1 MQICHSAFTEG
12 SKVMK
17 NKIIALLIAGI
28 MILSVCPVISFA
40 EDTLN
45 VSDYG
50 LKSNPLVLTKDNQTI
65 EYEAE
70 AYPLEQS
77 NYRIQ
82 TDETASGGAGL
93 TLGQAIGTN
102 SSKTGASLIQYRLYL
117 TSEERV
123 NAKVWMR
130 FKISSLSGNVAYSRG
145 EDTTL
150 YQSLSPAV
158 NDKVGVWG
166 WYNLDSIPV
175 SEGQIT
181 SINIMFRSFGTIV
194 DKIVITSDPFYVP
207 RGMGESTGPFYLGK
221 DTTDYE
227 NLSYPLPPF
236 KPVSTRPRVFVNSE
250 RLETIKKNF
259 SHPENKKVYEE
270 MLKEI
275 EKPLTEKQ
283 MAETQNAA
291 VYIEG
296 NAFMYLLTKNKE
308 YARKA
313 VDSMIT
319 LSKLYASG
327 STEIGSLRESGYI
340 MKLLAEV
347 YDWCYD
353 ALTDSD
359 KLNLIS
365 YMLDNASSLENGYPV
380 ITAHGRLNGHVSEG
394 DIFVALMSCGIA
406 IYEDYPEMYH
416 IAAGKYYEEMLSTR
430 NFYYEKGVHTQGKDY
445 DTARMTYEAMNLLLM
460 HYGVRP
466 GLMDSDSVKLLY
478 DQLYITR
485 PDNYSLKTGDSYNVP
500 TMKVTEN
507 EPVFFYLGNYYEDP
521 YIRDRYFKIN
531 AGFATGLPNI
541 TRVTFLLHNNPDVG
555 RKSEK
560 ELPLTRFYG
569 EDEGV
574 MVARTGWNKGI
585 GDYTNDMLVRFFA
598 PTIHGAGH
606 DHLDKGHFDIYYKGS
621 LALDSGVY
629 NGEQFYDDNGNLVT
643 NVKMGS
649 DHDNNYHRMTIAH
662 NAMLIYNPAEA
673 PRKSAKVYDGGQIY
687 VDPTGGT
694 MDKLREQSV
703 YTKVLAADYGEDM
716 YSPSYSYM
724 KSDLTKAY
732 ADITVENFTRSFV
745 FFNFFDE
752 KYPGAVVVFDNVTSK
767 NPDFKKTWLLHTEQE
782 PTIDGKRQIADKTEW
797 GDNGR
802 LINDTLLPEINNASI
817 TKVGGKG
824 NEYSVHGVNYK
835 AVTPLIR
842 KDFGEWRI
850 EVSPK
855 TPAKNDHFLNV
866 MHVTD
871 ASGNIEPLEV
881 EYIDADNFAGAKI
894 KDRVVFF
901 SKEGDRTTKNLS
913 FELDSEGEFEIL
925 VTDIRAGKW
934 KIYKDGNF
942 VKEIDASINGGCI
955 NFKGTKGSYKIV
967 CNLRS
972 VSEFVKDLNFL
983 NYVKPYENAKYMN
996 FNGYYHEVSDIIE
1009 EGDKLFLPVKE
1020 ISKLALVEYEIT
1032 NSVITFKSIA
1042 HKKSLSLDSENIRMV
1057 NGEYFVNPFCDDLST
1072 IFLLKW
1078 SVAWDNIYILS
1089 GGNSSADIYND
1100 KEEGH
1105 AIVADI
1111 TGDEKS
1117 LSSAT
1122 PPILTVDGVDTTQW
1136 STDISG
1142 SWVLYTF
1149 DKEYDLY
1156 SVDMLWSVVRG
1167 HNFKVETSVDGVN
1180 FTEVFN
1186 GWTKG
1191 EGFVKGKYQNV
1202 EVTPSKAKYVRVTG
1216 FGNDSARPQWFN
1228 YCEIRFNTVKGDK

>member
-1 MQICHSAFTEG
+1 
-12 SKVMK
+12 MK

-40 EDTLN
+40 EAADKG
-45 VSDYG
+45 SDYG
-50 LKSNPLVLTKDNQTI
+50 LKANPLVLTKENQTI
-65 EYEAE
+65 EFEAE
-70 AYPLEQS
+70 DYPLLQS
-77 NYRIQ
+77 NYKLEQ
-82 TDETASGGAGL
+82 DETASGGYSL
-93 TLGQAIGTN
+93 TLGQAIGAN
-102 SSKTGASLIQYRLYL
+102 SSKTEASQIQYRLYIS
-117 TSEERV
+117 SEERT
-123 NAKVWMR
+123 NAKIWMR
-130 FKISSLSGNVAYSRG
+130 FKIRSTTGNIAYSRG

-150 YQSLSPAV
+150 YQALTAAV
-158 NDKVGVWG
+158 NDKTDVWG

-175 SEGQIT
+175 SDGQIT
-181 SINIMFRSFGTIV
+181 SVNIMFRSFAAFV
-194 DKIVITSDPFYVP
+194 DKFVITSDPFYVP

-236 KPVSTRPRVFVNSE
+236 IPVKARPRVFVNSE
-250 RLETIKKNF
+250 RIEVIKKNLN
-259 SHPENKKVYEE
+259 HPENKKVYEE
-270 MLKEI
+270 MLGEI
-275 EKPLTEKQ
+275 ANPLTEAQ
-283 MAETQNAA
+283 LAQTQNAGT
-291 VYIEG
+291 YIEG
-296 NAFMYLLTKNKE
+296 NAFMYLLTKDKE

-313 VDSMIT
+313 VDSMIN
-319 LSKLYASG
+319 LSKFYASG
-327 STEIGSLRESGYI
+327 STDISKLRESGYV

-353 ALTDSD
+353 VLTDED
-359 KLNLIS
+359 KKNLIS

-380 ITAHGRLNGHVSEG
+380 ISAHGRLNGHISEG
-394 DIFVALMSCGIA
+394 DVFVALMSCGIA
-406 IYEDYPEMYH
+406 IYEDYPEMYN

-466 GLMDSDSVKLLY
+466 GLMDSNSVNLLY

-485 PDNYSLKTGDSYNVP
+485 PDNYLLKTGDSYNVP

-507 EPVFFYLGNYYEDP
+507 EPVYFYLGNYYKDP

-531 AGFATGLPNI
+531 AGFATGLPNV
-541 TRVTFLLHNNPDVG
+541 TRVTFLLHNNPEVG
-555 RKSEK
+555 RKADK

-569 EDEGV
+569 ENEGV
-574 MVARTGWNKGI
+574 MVARTGWNRGI

-629 NGEQFYDDNGNLVT
+629 NGEQYYDDDGNLVT
-643 NVKMGS
+643 NVQMGS

-662 NAMLIYNPAEA
+662 NAMLVYNPSEP
-673 PRKSAKVYDGGQIY
+673 PRKSAKVNDGGQIY
-687 VDPTGGT
+687 IDPTGGS
-694 MDKLREQSV
+694 MDKLREESV

-724 KSDLTKAY
+724 KSDLTNAY

-752 KYPGAVVVFDNVTSK
+752 KYPGAVIVFDNVTST

-782 PTIDGKRQIADKTEW
+782 PAIDGKRQIADKTEW

-802 LINDTLLPEINNASI
+802 IINDTLLPEIDNASI
-817 TKVGGKG
+817 TKVGGKD

-871 ASGNIEPLEV
+871 ASGNIVPLDS

-901 SKEGDRTTKNLS
+901 SKEENRTIKPLS
-913 FELDSEGEFEIL
+913 FDLKGEGEFEIL
-925 VTDIRAGKW
+925 VTDLREGKW
-934 KIYKDGNF
+934 KLYKDGKF
-942 VKEIDASINGGCI
+942 IKEIDASINGGCV
-955 NFKGTKGSYKIV
+955 NFKETAGSIKLV

-972 VSEFVKDLNFL
+972 EALYKKDLNFK
-983 NYVKPYENAKYMN
+983 NYIKSYENPKYLN
-996 FNGYYHEVSDIIE
+996 FNGYYHEMSDIIE
-1009 EGDKLFLPVKE
+1009 ENGKVFVPVKE
-1020 ISKLALVEYEIT
+1020 ITKLALVEYKIE
-1032 NSVITFKSIA
+1032 NDGITFSSLA
-1042 HKKSLSLDSENIRMV
+1042 HNKKLGFDNSAVKLIGN
-1057 NGEYFVNPFCDDLST
+1057 EYYVNPFCDELSK
-1072 IFLLKW
+1072 IFLLKF
-1078 SVAWDNIYILS
+1078 SVAWDNIYVVE
-1089 GGNSSADIYND
+1089 GGNSSSDIYND

-1111 TGDEKS
+1111 TGDEAS
-1117 LSSAT
+1117 LSSQT

-1142 SWVLYTF
+1142 SWSLYTL

-1156 SVDMLWSVVRG
+1156 SVDILWSVVRG
-1167 HNFKVETSVDGVN
+1167 HNFKIETSTDGKN

-1191 EGFVKGKYQNV
+1191 EGFVKGKYQTV

-1216 FGNDSARPQWFN
+1216 YGNDSARPQWFN
-1228 YCEIRFNTVKGDK
+1228 YCEIRFNTVKEDK